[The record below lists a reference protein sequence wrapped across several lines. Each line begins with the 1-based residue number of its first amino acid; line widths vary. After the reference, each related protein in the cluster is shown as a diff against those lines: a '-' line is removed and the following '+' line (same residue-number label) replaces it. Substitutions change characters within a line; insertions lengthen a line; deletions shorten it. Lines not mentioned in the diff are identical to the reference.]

1 MMHTTSHKKSLSI
14 TVPSKRL
21 EQWWIVM
28 GCLATGLL
36 HKAVNVGAK
45 RDFWLMDSTLLGIS
59 YWWDCMVLLLY
70 SMLSH
75 PCFGWFILLC
85 PTSCR
90 MNMSEQNLLRRSM
103 PVLKIKHFFFFFFFL
118 IYIHVYINTDTCN
131 WLNQLTRRDC
141 NGKFK
146 TYTGITLWSHGR
158 REGCHGKRLQHS
170 TCMSEHKAR
179 QWATM

>member
-70 SMLSH
+70 AFPPMFWMVYFTVSYLLQNEH
-75 PCFGWFILLC
+75 VRAKPVEKEHACFKNKALLF
-85 PTSCR
+85 
-90 MNMSEQNLLRRSM
+90 L
-103 PVLKIKHFFFFFFFL
+103 FFFL